1 MTTDR
6 PLRVATLG
14 GAFSGNKGSASMVY
28 ALLDNLPDMVG
39 ACRFDV
45 LTTYPS
51 EDAAEPRA
59 GEVTLHSAS
68 PKLLAFVLFPLAVL
82 AAIGRVVRLP
92 IRLFCRTSALRA
104 LADADVVVDLAGIS
118 FSDGR
123 GIPTL
128 GYNVMMTSLPILL
141 GREVVKASQAL
152 GPFGE
157 PLNRFAA
164 KRVLRRVATICA
176 RGRRT
181 AEHLAGLGLSNVVAA
196 ADLAFTMRVSEQAT
210 AYAAGL
216 LGHRSD
222 LLVVLPSTVVDA
234 SCRRIGIDYVEVMSA
249 FIDEVAA
256 AGRYHPVLAAHSAR
270 PDHPE
275 SKMNDQPVC
284 RRIHRSLASA
294 TDCTLLDANLPPDVL
309 RAVIGAA
316 EVVVTSRFHA
326 MVSALATATP
336 VVVVGW
342 SHKYGEVLD
351 AFGVVGCD
359 VGYEALAT
367 DVLPRRFAD
376 VAQRRAEIAARLE
389 SAMPA
394 VRASSAENYRVIAAA
409 AGIGQ

>member
-1 MTTDR
+1 
-6 PLRVATLG
+6 
-14 GAFSGNKGSASMVY
+14 MVY
-28 ALLDNLPDMVG
+28 ALLDNLPEMVG

-59 GEVTLHSAS
+59 GEVALHSAT

-152 GPFGE
+152 GPFDE
-157 PLNRFAA
+157 SLNRFAA
-164 KRVLRRVATICA
+164 KRVLRRVATICS

-181 AEHLAGLGLSNVVAA
+181 AEHLAGLGLFNVVAA

-210 AYAAGL
+210 AHAAGL

-222 LLVVLPSTVVDA
+222 LLVVLPSTVVDT

-270 PDHPE
+270 PGHPE

-284 RRIHRSLASA
+284 RRIHQSLVPA

-316 EVVVTSRFHA
+316 EVVVASRFHA

-359 VGYEALAT
+359 VGYEELGGDMLMT
-367 DVLPRRFAD
+367 RFSD
-376 VAQRRAEIAARLE
+376 VASRRDEIAAQIEAALPR
-389 SAMPA
+389 
-394 VRASSAENYRVIAAA
+394 VRDSSAENYRAVAAVA
-409 AGIGQ
+409 RRQQE